1 MMETANP
8 IPLFYTKTKNK
19 KWGPELGTAIL
30 AMSAAPG

>member
-8 IPLFYTKTKNK
+8 IPLFYTKTENR

-30 AMSAAPG
+30 ARSETPG